1 MPASLG
7 RRLPL
12 NVFCFR
18 RDCPP
23 HGKSRRLFGRAAL
36 LVAFAE
42 EPLGGSYDNRKAH
55 HHSSR
60 RSKLHLTWAVKTSGV
75 APQDDTFDCIEI
87 PNPIHALGGDRPYKA
102 SMTTRWITAAP
113 DTAYDPDCTV

>member
-12 NVFCFR
+12 NVSRFR
-18 RDCPP
+18 RDCT
-23 HGKSRRLFGRAAL
+23 RRLFGRAAL

-75 APQDDTFDCIEI
+75 APQDDTFNCIEI
-87 PNPIHALGGDRPYKA
+87 PNPIHALGGDR
-102 SMTTRWITAAP
+102 S
-113 DTAYDPDCTV
+113 V